1 MKVNNASKEMFN
13 GHFVSICHTNCGNS
27 VFHINNEK
35 FYKKTGKVGRKNV
48 YKPIT
53 RSEYIGIVQ

>member
-1 MKVNNASKEMFN
+1 MVISFFILTMK
-13 GHFVSICHTNCGNS
+13 
-27 VFHINNEK
+27 K

-53 RSEYIGIVQ
+53 RSEYIGIIQ